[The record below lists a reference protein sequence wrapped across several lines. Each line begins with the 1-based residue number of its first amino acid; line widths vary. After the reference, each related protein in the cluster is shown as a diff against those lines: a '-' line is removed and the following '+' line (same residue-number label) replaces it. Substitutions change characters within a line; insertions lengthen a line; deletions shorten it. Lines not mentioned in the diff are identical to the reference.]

1 MKNDENEKKKM
12 YLKSY
17 RRSVKREQDI
27 LEEIQKLREDERFPL
42 MEENQDDYPE
52 FNESVNELIEELKVE
67 RLTKI
72 RMHIGVKRKI
82 DSIEDDDEREVLR
95 LRYIRGLKWEEVAV
109 KMNYS
114 WKWIHKIHGR
124 ALMNFKI

>member
-1 MKNDENEKKKM
+1 MQNGENEKKKL

-27 LEEIQKLREDERFPL
+27 LEEIQKLREDEKFPL

-52 FNESVNELIEELKVE
+52 FKESVDELIEELKEE
-67 RLTKI
+67 RLAKI
-72 RMHIGVKRKI
+72 RRHINVKRKI
-82 DSIEDDDEREVLR
+82 DSIKDDDEREVLR

-109 KMNYS
+109 EMNYS
-114 WKWIHKIHGR
+114 WRRTHDIHSN
-124 ALMNFKI
+124 ALKHLSL

>member
-1 MKNDENEKKKM
+1 MQNGENEKKKL

-42 MEENQDDYPE
+42 MEENQGDYTE
-52 FNESVNELIEELKVE
+52 FKESVDGLIEELKVE

-72 RMHIGVKRKI
+72 RRRISVKRKI
-82 DSIEDDDEREVLR
+82 DSIEDDDEREVLW
-95 LRYIRGLKWEEVAV
+95 LRYIKGLKWEEVAV
-109 KMNYS
+109 EMNYS
-114 WKWIHKIHGR
+114 WRRTHDIHSN
-124 ALMNFKI
+124 ALKHLSL